1 MPVTPL
7 PGQQPARGRAD
18 RNLLKRT
25 LDKAGREEFLSP
37 EEIAFLLSLRDPVE
51 IGALMAAAREMR
63 RRHFGDKVFLYGFV
77 YFSTWCRNHCAFC
90 LYRTG
95 NAWGGRYRKSAAE
108 IAEASRRLADSGVH
122 LLDFTMG
129 EDPFYHERDGGFGPL
144 FLLIRKIKEET
155 GLAIMVS
162 WGVLPPEILERLP
175 AAGADWYAC
184 YQETHS
190 RELFSR
196 LRPGQD
202 YDRRLRSKEE
212 ARRAGLLLE
221 EGVLSG
227 AGESR
232 QEFAASLDFMRRA
245 GFQQV
250 RVMNFIPQKGTP
262 MAHWGA
268 PDRTPEAQ
276 AIAVLRLTMPRRLIP
291 ASLDVYGLEGL
302 PEKLHAGANVVT
314 SLILPTSGL
323 NGVASALDI
332 AGGRRTVEA
341 VRPVLRD
348 AGLTAA
354 GREDLSLWMNNA
366 KREMGAAAA

>member
-1 MPVTPL
+1 MPVIEFTMA
-7 PGQQPARGRAD
+7 QPVPGRAN
-18 RNLLKRT
+18 RYILKRI
-25 LDKAGREEFLSP
+25 LDKACREEILSLG
-37 EEIAFLLSLRDPVE
+37 EIAFLLNLRDPEE
-51 IGALMAAAREMR
+51 IGALMAAAREVR
-63 RRHFGDKVFLYGFV
+63 RRYFGDKVFLYGFV
-77 YFSTWCRNHCAFC
+77 YFSTWCRNLCTFC
-90 LYRTG
+90 LYQMG
-95 NAWGGRYRKSAAE
+95 NAWAPRYRKSAAE
-108 IAEASRRLADSGVH
+108 ISEFSCRLADSGVH

-129 EDPFYHERDGGFGPL
+129 EDPFYHERDEGFAS
-144 FLLIRKIKEET
+144 LLRLIQKIKNET

-162 WGVLPPEILERLP
+162 WGVLPPAILEKLP

-190 RELFSR
+190 RELFLK

-202 YDRRLRSKEE
+202 YDDRLRSKEE
-212 ARRAGLLLE
+212 ARRAGLLVE

-232 QEFAASLDFMRRA
+232 LEFASSLDFMRRNS
-245 GFQQV
+245 FQQV

-262 MAHWGA
+262 MARWQA
-268 PDRTPEAQ
+268 PDHTPEAQ

-314 SLILPTSGL
+314 SLILPSSGIR
-323 NGVASALDI
+323 GVASGLDI

-341 VRPVLRD
+341 LQPVLRE
-348 AGLTAA
+348 AGLRVA
-354 GREDLSLWMNNA
+354 GRQDLSLWMYDA
-366 KREMGAAAA
+366 KRPAGAATA

>member
-1 MPVTPL
+1 MPTTQFTMPR
-7 PGQQPARGRAD
+7 PARERAKG
-18 RNLLKRT
+18 NHLKRI
-25 LDKAGREEFLSP
+25 LDKACREEILSP

-77 YFSTWCRNHCAFC
+77 YFSTWCRNHCTFC

-95 NAWGGRYRKSAAE
+95 NAWGRRYRKSAAE

-129 EDPFYHERDGGFGPL
+129 EDPFYHEQDEGFTPL
-144 FLLIRKIKEET
+144 LRLIRKIKNET
-155 GLAIMVS
+155 GLAIMIS
-162 WGVLPPEILERLP
+162 WGVLPPEILEKLP

-202 YDRRLRSKEE
+202 YDHRLRSKEE
-212 ARRAGLLLE
+212 ARRVGLLLE
-221 EGVLSG
+221 EGVLSD

-232 QEFAASLDFMRRA
+232 LEFAASLDFMRRK

-262 MAHWGA
+262 MADWRV

-314 SLILPTSGL
+314 SLILPSSGI

-332 AGGRRTVEA
+332 AGGRRTVGA
-341 VRPVLRD
+341 VRPVLRE
-348 AGLTAA
+348 AGLRVAD
-354 GREDLSLWMNNA
+354 REDLSLWMNNE
-366 KREMGAAAA
+366 KRAMGAAMA